1 MARRVFS
8 KEFKL
13 EAVKQVR
20 ERGITA
26 AQARRDLGVHEMLMP
41 SNDAPPGLD
50 MRCTSL
56 WAWRNTAGAAGT
68 SWRSARQRGA
78 AVRSQAPDAKS
89 GRGERLAVEL
99 RLDVDEAA
107 ALRDL
112 AREFLLAH
120 VSELAMGDGNH
131 HRVGRRQR
139 LPGHEFQPVLVAR
152 CLGIGYRVA
161 AHRRAPG
168 GSAGSSARAGR

>member
-1 MARRVFS
+1 MRR
-8 KEFKL
+8 
-13 EAVKQVR
+13 
-20 ERGITA
+20 RG
-26 AQARRDLGVHEMLMP
+26 
-41 SNDAPPGLD
+41 SN

-68 SWRSARQRGA
+68 SRRSARQRGA
-78 AVRSQAPDAKS
+78 AARSQAPDAKS

-131 HRVGRRQR
+131 HRVGRRDRKSTR
-139 LPGHEFQPVLVAR
+139 LN
-152 CLGIGYRVA
+152 
-161 AHRRAPG
+161 
-168 GSAGSSARAGR
+168 S